1 MLVEGCKHEIE
12 ITVPVDEI
20 TRETDRVVANI
31 QQKVRLPGFRPG
43 KAPASLIRTKFAHQV
58 REDVIENLLPK
69 YFDKRVKEEELQVVG
84 RPNVKDVNFKEG
96 EPLKFKAEF
105 EVAPSIELGEYR
117 GVTVHYAEPE
127 VTDADI
133 DKRLDDI
140 REQKAQHVNV
150 EPRPAADGDYAVV
163 SLDSLAGVEEPIHQD
178 EMVLHVGDKD
188 TLPGFSDALRGMS
201 PEEEK
206 EFEVTYPEDY
216 GQERLAGK
224 TVKFRMK
231 LKVIRT
237 KELPELNDEFAQD
250 LGDYPALSDLREAI
264 RKAIFHEREFAAQ
277 QKAKDEL
284 LDKLIETHDFP
295 VPETY
300 IERQIEAQLTNQF
313 KELADRGVDPA
324 KLKIDWAKL
333 KEHQRPKALHDVKGS
348 LLIDKVAERET
359 IHATNEEVDH
369 EVQRIAKQEREPVA
383 AMRKKLDKDG
393 LLGRIAYRIR
403 GEKTLNFLFEHARKD
418 SSGTSR
424 GHGSNGTGG
433 TVGRVSRFSFLVG
446 NARSILTRNEKR
458 ETGINPSPHNPPS
471 LRRKPVRPLHQM
483 KLHVVGMPPQPI
495 GKLLHRFN
503 RIKLIL
509 IPGNMQHGCLHRLIL
524 ILLPI
529 PRHAAANPDDP
540 RYFSRMRAGKP
551 VIQPHRL

>member
-12 ITVPVDEI
+12 VTVPVDEI

-43 KAPASLIRTKFAHQV
+43 KAPANLIRAKFAHQV
-58 REDVIENLLPK
+58 REDVLENLLPK

-84 RPNVKDVNFKEG
+84 RPNVKDVDFKEG

-117 GVTVHYAEPE
+117 GVLTHYAEPE
-127 VTDADI
+127 VTEADVE
-133 DKRLDDI
+133 KRIADI
-140 REQKAQHVNV
+140 REQKAQFVNA

-163 SLDSLAGVEEPIHQD
+163 SLDSLAGVSEPIHQD
-178 EMVLHVGDKD
+178 EMVLHVGDPD

-201 PEEEK
+201 PEQEK

-224 TVKFRMK
+224 TIQFRMQ

-250 LGDYPALSDLREAI
+250 LGDYPTLSDLREAV
-264 RKAIFHEREFAAQ
+264 RKSIFHEREFAAQ

-284 LDKLIETHDFP
+284 LDGLIQAHDFP

-313 KELADRGVDPA
+313 KDFTERGIDPS

-333 KEHQRPKALHDVKGS
+333 KESQRPRALHDVKGS
-348 LLIDKVAERET
+348 LLIDKVAEREA
-359 IHATNEEVDH
+359 IHASNEEVDH

-383 AMRKKLDKDG
+383 ATRKKLEKEG
-393 LLGRIAYRIR
+393 ILGRIAYRIR
-403 GEKTLNFLFEHARKD
+403 GEKTLNFLFEHARKEPPEIVAEP
-418 SSGTSR
+418 TEKVEEQ
-424 GHGSNGTGG
+424 GS
-433 TVGRVSRFSFLVG
+433 
-446 NARSILTRNEKR
+446 
-458 ETGINPSPHNPPS
+458 
-471 LRRKPVRPLHQM
+471 
-483 KLHVVGMPPQPI
+483 
-495 GKLLHRFN
+495 
-503 RIKLIL
+503 
-509 IPGNMQHGCLHRLIL
+509 
-524 ILLPI
+524 
-529 PRHAAANPDDP
+529 
-540 RYFSRMRAGKP
+540 
-551 VIQPHRL
+551 